1 MNPPRIVLTGGP
13 GGGKTTFQRDLRRVD
28 PDRERYILVPE
39 AATLLIG
46 AGHLPGTKEF
56 QLAVVRLQL
65 ALEQTCSNL
74 ARPGQVQVCDRSTV
88 DSLAYWFL
96 LGGSEK
102 EFFDRIG
109 LSKEAIYGRYDG
121 ALHLRT
127 AALGAEKRYVRLQ
140 EGARMETSEEAAE
153 IDALCAQV
161 WSPHPG
167 YRLVENVGEKWEA
180 KSRQAKKTLDRL
192 IDSLLPPA

>member
-13 GGGKTTFQRDLRRVD
+13 GGGKTTFLRDLRSAD
-28 PDRERYILVPE
+28 PDRQKYVLVPE

-65 ALEQTCSNL
+65 ALEQTCSDL
-74 ARPGQVQVCDRSTV
+74 VRPGQVLVCDRSTV

-96 LGGSEK
+96 LGGSEE
-102 EFFDRIG
+102 EFFLRIG

-127 AALGAEKRYVRLQ
+127 AARGAEKRYIRLQ
-140 EGARMETSEEAAE
+140 EGARMETPEEAAE

-167 YRLVENVGEKWEA
+167 YRLIENLGDGWEKKSQRAKEA
-180 KSRQAKKTLDRL
+180 LDLL
-192 IDSLLPPA
+192 IAPL